1 MFSENAPPVPHV
13 VIMAESDQLNPNQ
26 NRFSMANPVV
36 NTARVMF
43 DASELQTGPLAD
55 MNDDE
60 TSDPKNF
67 MEQLTRTLFPEDVD
81 CEAASNPESTR
92 AEVTIDS
99 LSNDV
104 NHTARVRTIAAI
116 AMVPTSPHVDC
127 ADDAALLTRLGG
139 TPPKRQRRNR
149 VSFARKFFHATSDI
163 YLQVNTNLALPTFT
177 PDLIG
182 QVITCPTKKKKTLFD
197 KLDSSSW
204 SEDVAGR
211 PQTPRPL
218 LFSKGSFT
226 STTTWT
232 YQTIP

>member
-60 TSDPKNF
+60 TSDPKIF

-104 NHTARVRTIAAI
+104 NTARVRTIAAI
-116 AMVPTSPHVDC
+116 AMALTAPHVDC
-127 ADDAALLTRLGG
+127 ANDAALLAASLGG
-139 TPPKRQRRNR
+139 APPKRQRRNR

-163 YLQVNTNLALPTFT
+163 YLQVTF
-177 PDLIG
+177 
-182 QVITCPTKKKKTLFD
+182 
-197 KLDSSSW
+197 S
-204 SEDVAGR
+204 R
-211 PQTPRPL
+211 
-218 LFSKGSFT
+218 
-226 STTTWT
+226 
-232 YQTIP
+232 